1 MGCCGGLFRVILIT
15 LNLVLFL
22 GGCLM
27 IGAGSYLHHQIKNNA
42 EFLENRG
49 SQAGIAAIAL
59 GGIIALV
66 SFLGCC
72 GLCKKSSG
80 MIKLYG
86 ICVTVLL
93 VAQIG
98 CGIFAYVKR
107 GDADSIFTRGMKSAL
122 DKYDP
127 DDDTRKPLVE
137 AWDALQQDLQCCGV
151 DSYTDWKNSSSW
163 KTGHENDVPKSCCKK
178 ESEGCGDGKISN
190 PGQDIYTKGCK
201 GQMIEQFITHID
213 VVAGVGVGAGFLQLI
228 IVIAACCLGKK
239 YEEELFAV

>member
-27 IGAGSYLHHQIKNNA
+27 IGAGSYLHHQIKNNE
-42 EFLENRG
+42 EFLDNRG

-72 GLCKKSSG
+72 GLCKKSTG

-107 GDADSIFTRGMKSAL
+107 GDADSILERGMKSAL
-122 DKYDP
+122 DNYDP
-127 DDDTRKPLVE
+127 TDDTRKPLVE
-137 AWDALQQDLQCCGV
+137 AWDALQHDLQCCGV
-151 DSYTDWKNSSSW
+151 NSYTDWKNSSSW
-163 KTGHENDVPKSCCKK
+163 KTGHENDVPDSCCKK
-178 ESEGCGDGKISN
+178 ESKGCGVGKAS
-190 PGQDIYTKGCK
+190 GQDIYTEGCK
-201 GQMIEQFITHID
+201 GQMIEQFTTHID

-228 IVIAACCLGKK
+228 IVIAAFCLGKR